1 MPKYVDYLQEEIVR
15 LAGQEV
21 AKAEASLKDAIG
33 ALARRNAAL
42 EGELAILREELAELR
57 RSLVPPR
64 PTVAPPVSPRAAKRG
79 KPSPDGAGDIY
90 QPELGIVKYGQ
101 DLVWRIRE
109 KFKLSRGQLAA
120 MVGVHPANVSRWE
133 SGQGD
138 PLAELKGKLEG
149 IFSLSAE
156 AFAAK
161 FDGKRM

>member
-15 LAGQEV
+15 LACQEV
-21 AKAEASLKDAIG
+21 AKAEAPLKGAIE
-33 ALARRNAAL
+33 ALTQRNAAL
-42 EGELAILREELAELR
+42 ESELGLLREEFAALR
-57 RSLVPPR
+57 RSLA
-64 PTVAPPVSPRAAKRG
+64 APAPPRAARKKQPG
-79 KPSPDGAGDIY
+79 QSGTEDIY
-90 QPELGIVKYGQ
+90 QPELGIVKYGS

-138 PLAELKGKLEG
+138 PLAELRGQLEG
-149 IFSLSAE
+149 MFGLSSE

-161 FDGKRM
+161 FGGAQPRQ